1 MEWGGVVEKMGLSEL
16 GNYLCSKFHD
26 FLGLRDLEEINVHSL
41 WIQSVVGVDYLGNGI
56 MGENLA
62 VKVHKGVGEM
72 VFL

>member
-16 GNYLCSKFHD
+16 GNYLFSKFHD

-56 MGENLA
+56 VGETLA